1 MKKRILTTLT
11 MFALICSVVCAQA
24 PNNTGT
30 YYMNADGKKGQA
42 LKTAMFNIINGYY
55 NGNKFKQIS
64 YGSGRLNGVWGAF
77 QKTDV
82 LANGTT
88 IRDRYSNIT
97 HYTVGD
103 DQGSSSANEGEGG
116 YNREHSFPKSWFGNS
131 TAAGP
136 GTDLHHIYP
145 TDVTVNSHRG
155 NLPYGEN
162 NGESY
167 KSANGY
173 SKCGICTFV
182 GSEKEHFTNECFEP
196 DDEWKGDFA
205 RAYFYMVTCYESS
218 QTSWSSEM
226 LSGNAYPAFKEWAIN
241 LLLKWATQD
250 PVSDIEIARNEAVCG
265 YQYNRNPFIDY
276 PGLEQYIWGSKQTK
290 AFSYNNYE
298 GGGGTTDKEDV
309 TMTFSAT
316 SVTATLGQAFTA
328 PTLSTTPSGLAVVYS
343 SSDTNVATVDSST
356 GNVTLLAAG
365 TTTITATFDGN
376 ANYNASTA
384 SYQLTVVK
392 QGDDPTP
399 ITGDGI
405 FQLVTSTSDLESGKR
420 YLIVSGTVSLT
431 KLDGTAGTG
440 SVTINSSQI
449 DMNNADNT
457 GLILTLEKVG
467 DYWTVKG
474 NDVYMALTSDKNALN
489 TSTTATAQTAKW
501 TIMVDSES
509 ASITNSKYTSRSLKY
524 NSGSNM
530 FRCYTTG
537 QQDVQLYKELEKEI
551 PVVLRGDVNGD
562 GQVTIADVTSL
573 VNIIL
578 GSQGGDTSVAD
589 LNGDSQITI
598 ADVTSLVNIILGKGR

>member
-1 MKKRILTTLT
+1 

-116 YNREHSFPKSWFGNS
+116 YNREHSFPKSWFGGS

-162 NGESY
+162 KGEEC

-276 PGLEQYIWGSKQTK
+276 PGLEQYIWGAKQTK

-316 SVTATLGQAFTA
+316 SVTATLGQGFTA
-328 PTLSTTPSGLAVVYS
+328 PTLSTTPAGLAVVYS

-356 GNVTLLAAG
+356 GSVTIRSKG
-365 TTTITATFDGN
+365 TTTITASFEGN
-376 ANYNASTA
+376 DYYNSSSA
-384 SYQLTVVK
+384 SYVLTVV
-392 QGDDPTP
+392 
-399 ITGDGI
+399 
-405 FQLVTSTSDLESGKR
+405 ESGGQQG
-420 YLIVSGTVSLT
+420 VSGTETFDFPNNSYGMTPLSGNT
-431 KLDGTAGTG
+431 PDYNPNPTTINSG
-440 SVTINSSQI
+440 SVTLTMVGNNSSRYWKTTSSYELRVYKACTMTISVPEGAKIKVIVFAGTAVSGIQ
-449 DMNNADNT
+449 NNGSTLTTWNGSAESVTFTFTGTQKINT
-457 GLILTLEKVG
+457 IAVTYE
-467 DYWTVKG
+467 
-474 NDVYMALTSDKNALN
+474 SEQ
-489 TSTTATAQTAKW
+489 QTA
-501 TIMVDSES
+501 
-509 ASITNSKYTSRSLKY
+509 
-524 NSGSNM
+524 
-530 FRCYTTG
+530 
-537 QQDVQLYKELEKEI
+537 
-551 PVVLRGDVNGD
+551 LRGDVNGD

-578 GSQGGDTSVAD
+578 GSQGGDANVAD

-598 ADVTSLVNIILGKGR
+598 ADVTSLVNIILGKGK

>member
-1 MKKRILTTLT
+1 MKKRILSSLT
-11 MFALICSVVCAQA
+11 MLVLICAAACAQA

-30 YYMNADGKKGQA
+30 YYKNADGKKGQA
-42 LKTAMFNIINGYY
+42 LKTAMFNIIKITQSGWSYDGLKTAYKTTDTRPDGY
-55 NGNKFKQIS
+55 
-64 YGSGRLNGVWGAF
+64 L
-77 QKTDV
+77 
-82 LANGTT
+82 
-88 IRDRYSNIT
+88 RDWYSNT
-97 HYTVGD
+97 TNYVPGSNCAGSFEKEGD
-103 DQGSSSANEGEGG
+103 G
-116 YNREHSFPKSWFGNS
+116 YNREHLVPQSWFS
-131 TAAGP
+131 RRDP
-136 GTDLHHIYP
+136 MRCDIFHVVP
-145 TDVTVNSHRG
+145 TDAKINGLRADLPLGEVGTVIEASK
-155 NLPYGEN
+155 N
-162 NGESY
+162 N
-167 KSANGY
+167 Y
-173 SKCGICTFV
+173 SKKGYAKSGLGYTGIV
-182 GSEKEHFTNECFEP
+182 FEP
-196 DDEWKGDFA
+196 NDEVKGDIA
-205 RAYFYMVTCYESS
+205 RAYFYMVTCYEDSIPRWNDAGNS
-218 QTSWSSEM
+218 NATASYVFDGSTYPGLTTWVTNMMLEWS
-226 LSGNAYPAFKEWAIN
+226 AK
-241 LLLKWATQD
+241 D
-250 PVSDIEIARNEAVCG
+250 PVDAIETARNNVIYG
-265 YQYNRNPFIDY
+265 KQRNRNPFIDY

-328 PTLSTTPSGLAVVYS
+328 PTLSTTPAGLAVVYS

-356 GNVTLLAAG
+356 GNVTLHAAG
-365 TTTITATFDGN
+365 TTTITATFNGN
-376 ANYNASTA
+376 ANYNANTA

-474 NDVYMALTSDKNALN
+474 NDVYMALTADKNALN

-509 ASITNSKYTSRSLKY
+509 ASITNSNYTSRSLKY

-537 QQDVQLYKELEKEI
+537 QQDVQLYKELEKEM

-598 ADVTSLVNIILGKGR
+598 ADVTSLVNIILGKGN